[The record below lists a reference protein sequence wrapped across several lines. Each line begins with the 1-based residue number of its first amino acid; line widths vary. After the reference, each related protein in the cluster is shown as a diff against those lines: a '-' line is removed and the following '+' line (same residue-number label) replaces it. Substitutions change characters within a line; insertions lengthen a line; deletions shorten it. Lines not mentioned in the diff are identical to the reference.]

1 MKTVETGRDFKA
13 SNADNE
19 NRVYDITADVHVE
32 KGKVT
37 RIQNGSV
44 TSKDGGL
51 IFGSFSQTETHPG
64 HMQDSSF
71 TLTCNDPEIAAE
83 VSTEIFAFVKE
94 LREDVAS
101 DYQQKEEN

>member
-19 NRVYDITADVHVE
+19 NRVYDIAANVHVE

-51 IFGSFSQTETHPG
+51 ILGSFSQTDRTYSPEA
-64 HMQDSSF
+64 QF
-71 TLTCNDPEIAAE
+71 TITCNDPEIAAE
-83 VSTEIFAFVKE
+83 VSAEIFAFVKE

-101 DYQQKEEN
+101 DYQQQEEN

>member
-1 MKTVETGRDFKA
+1 MKTVETGRDYKA
-13 SNADNE
+13 SNVDNE

-51 IFGSFSQTETHPG
+51 ILGSFSQTDRAYSPEA
-64 HMQDSSF
+64 QF
-71 TLTCNDPEIAAE
+71 TITCNDPEIAAE

-101 DYQQKEEN
+101 DYQQQEEN